1 MTTVHPA
8 AELFP
13 LMEGAD
19 FERLVQSMRE
29 SGYDPD
35 VIADLVAD
43 LLAQLAEATEQ
54 IRRLEDQLT
63 EKSFELERVRTESE
77 YRLLRLQR
85 GEVRTGERRDVSNHA
100 GLIYDP
106 RCGKDRRQS

>member
-63 EKSFELERVRTESE
+63 EKSFELE
-77 YRLLRLQR
+77 LFLRANRALIHYLETLALQR
-85 GEVRTGERRDVSNHA
+85 IQRVKRASAAAAAARGRAS
-100 GLIYDP
+100 P
-106 RCGKDRRQS
+106 